1 MAKDREILEWFNKL
15 KRMSYS
21 QFEESL
27 KKYGYESY
35 KMGVEE
41 GERTGTLWT
50 EEQIYDLL
58 LSKGIDK
65 DLAIDIT
72 NELVE
77 GVDVERSQSD

>member
-1 MAKDREILEWFNKL
+1 MKDQMILDWFNKL
-15 KRMSYS
+15 RKMSYS
-21 QFEESL
+21 QFE
-27 KKYGYESY
+27 KKVQAYGYESFRQ
-35 KMGVEE
+35 GVEE
-41 GERTGTLWT
+41 GERTGTMWT
-50 EEQIYDLL
+50 DEQIYDLL